1 MIRLMSGVFVLLGI
15 LNSAVSAEPLAIAHR
30 GLLRHAPENT
40 LSSFAACLELRMGI
54 ELDIRTT
61 SDGHL
66 VVIHDDNL
74 QRTTNGPSKSIR
86 SLSLAEVK
94 KLDAG
99 SWFDIAYRNERVPTL
114 EETFALIQ
122 KRKQGP
128 TLIALNVKQITR
140 EGERTLIRL
149 MDEYDMFGISFVFD
163 QSDDVSKR
171 LKQLDPRLLVGQNVS
186 RSLIVGVLKEDF
198 VDVFLLSDTPT
209 ETEVEKLHEHQKLAL
224 FNYAGAGD
232 DRRSPVAWR
241 QARAAG
247 VDGMLTDY
255 PTLCQQIWRAD
266 KIQQASSENKQKAGN
281 SE

>member
-1 MIRLMSGVFVLLGI
+1 MNRSMIRRMSGVFVLFAMM
-15 LNSAVSAEPLAIAHR
+15 NSYLLAEPLAIAHR

-66 VVIHDDNL
+66 VVMHDDNL
-74 QRTTNGPSKSIR
+74 QRTTNGGSLSIR
-86 SLSLAEVK
+86 NVSLEEVK

-114 EETFALIQ
+114 EETFSLIQ

-128 TLIALNVKQITR
+128 TLIALNIKHITR
-140 EGERTLIRL
+140 VGERTLIRL
-149 MDEYDMFGISFVFD
+149 MDEYDMFGISFAFD

-186 RSLIVGVLKEDF
+186 RSLIAGVLKEDF

-209 ETEVEKLHEHQKLAL
+209 KTEVVKLHEHQKLAL

-232 DRRSPVAWR
+232 ARRSPVAWR

-255 PTLCQQIWRAD
+255 PTLCQQFWRTD
-266 KIQQASSENKQKAGN
+266 ETQ
-281 SE
+281 

>member
-1 MIRLMSGVFVLLGI
+1 MENVMIRLMPGVFVLFGI

-149 MDEYDMFGISFVFD
+149 MDEYAMFGISFVFD

-186 RSLIVGVLKEDF
+186 RGSIAGVLKADF

-209 ETEVEKLHEHQKLAL
+209 ETEVVKLHEHQKLAL
-224 FNYAGAGD
+224 FNYAGAGN

-255 PTLCQQIWRAD
+255 PTLCQQFWRAD
-266 KIQQASSENKQKAGN
+266 QMQQDSSEN
-281 SE
+281 E

>member
-1 MIRLMSGVFVLLGI
+1 MIRRMSCVFVLFAMM
-15 LNSAVSAEPLAIAHR
+15 NSYLLAEPLAIAHR

-74 QRTTNGPSKSIR
+74 QRTTNGGSLSIR
-86 SLSLAEVK
+86 NVSLAELK

-114 EETFALIQ
+114 EETFSLIQ

-128 TLIALNVKQITR
+128 TLIALNIKHITR
-140 EGERTLIRL
+140 AGERTLIRL
-149 MDEYDMFGISFVFD
+149 MDEYDMFGISFAFD

-171 LKQLDPRLLVGQNVS
+171 LKQLDSRLLVGQNVS
-186 RSLIVGVLKEDF
+186 RSLIAGVLKEDF

-209 ETEVEKLHEHQKLAL
+209 KTEVVKLHEHQKLAL

-232 DRRSPVAWR
+232 ARRSPVAWR

-255 PTLCQQIWRAD
+255 PTLCRQFWRTD
-266 KIQQASSENKQKAGN
+266 ETQ
-281 SE
+281 

>member
-1 MIRLMSGVFVLLGI
+1 MIRLIPSVLVLFGMMNSGF
-15 LNSAVSAEPLAIAHR
+15 SAEPLAIAHR

-74 QRTTNGPSKSIR
+74 RRTTNGPSKSIR
-86 SLSLAEVK
+86 NISLADVK
-94 KLDAG
+94 RLDAG

-114 EETFALIQ
+114 EETFDLIQ
-122 KRKQGP
+122 KRRKGF
-128 TLIALNVKQITR
+128 TLIALNVKHITR
-140 EGERTLIRL
+140 EGEGTLIRL
-149 MDEYDMFGISFVFD
+149 MDEYDMFGISFAFD

-186 RSLIVGVLKEDF
+186 RGLIAGVLKADF

-209 ETEVEKLHEHQKLAL
+209 KTEVETLHEHHKLAL

-232 DRRSPVAWR
+232 DRRSPIAWR

-255 PTLCQQIWRAD
+255 PTLCQQFWRAD
-266 KIQQASSENKQKAGN
+266 QKQQDSPESE
-281 SE
+281 

>member
-1 MIRLMSGVFVLLGI
+1 MSAVFVLFAMMNTG
-15 LNSAVSAEPLAIAHR
+15 SAEPLAIAHR

-86 SLSLAEVK
+86 NVSLSEVK

-99 SWFDIAYRNERVPTL
+99 SWFDIAYQNERVPTL

-128 TLIALNVKQITR
+128 TLIALNIKHITR
-140 EGERTLIRL
+140 EGEKTLIRL
-149 MDEYDMFGISFVFD
+149 MDEYDMFGISFAFD
-163 QSDDVSKR
+163 QSDDVSRR

-186 RSLIVGVLKEDF
+186 RNLIAGVLKEDF

-209 ETEVEKLHEHQKLAL
+209 KKEVETLHEHQKLAL

-232 DRRSPVAWR
+232 ARRSPVAWR

-255 PTLCQQIWRAD
+255 PTLCQQFWRAD
-266 KIQQASSENKQKAGN
+266 KIQQASSKNK
-281 SE
+281 

>member
-1 MIRLMSGVFVLLGI
+1 MIRLMPGVFVLFGI

-74 QRTTNGPSKSIR
+74 QRTTNGPSQSIR

-149 MDEYDMFGISFVFD
+149 MDEYAMFGISFVFD

-186 RSLIVGVLKEDF
+186 RGSIAGVLKADF

-209 ETEVEKLHEHQKLAL
+209 ETEVVELHEHQKLAL
-224 FNYAGAGD
+224 FNYAGAGN

-255 PTLCQQIWRAD
+255 PTLCQQFWRAD
-266 KIQQASSENKQKAGN
+266 RMQQDSSEN
-281 SE
+281 E

>member
-1 MIRLMSGVFVLLGI
+1 MDNVMIRLMPGVFVLFGI

-86 SLSLAEVK
+86 NISLADVK

-128 TLIALNVKQITR
+128 TLIALNLKQITR

-149 MDEYDMFGISFVFD
+149 MDEYAMFGISFVFD

-186 RSLIVGVLKEDF
+186 RGSIAGVLKADF

-209 ETEVEKLHEHQKLAL
+209 ETEVVKLHEHQKLAL
-224 FNYAGAGD
+224 FNYAGAGN

-255 PTLCQQIWRAD
+255 PTLCQQLWRAD
-266 KIQQASSENKQKAGN
+266 QMQQDSSEN
-281 SE
+281 E

>member
-1 MIRLMSGVFVLLGI
+1 MIRLISSIFVLFGMM
-15 LNSAVSAEPLAIAHR
+15 NSAVSAGPIAIAHR

-86 SLSLAEVK
+86 NISLADVK

-128 TLIALNVKQITR
+128 TLIALNVKHITR

-149 MDEYDMFGISFVFD
+149 MNEYDMFGISFAFD

-186 RSLIVGVLKEDF
+186 RGLIAGVLKADF

-209 ETEVEKLHEHQKLAL
+209 KTEVETLHEHHKLAL

-232 DRRSPVAWR
+232 NRRSPVAWR

-255 PTLCQQIWRAD
+255 PTLCQQLWRAD
-266 KIQQASSENKQKAGN
+266 QMQHDSPESE
-281 SE
+281 